1 VNDVALRVIAA
12 GPLTTVQDLG
22 RGGHAALGVGPSG
35 AADRPS
41 HVAAQRAVGN
51 APDAAGLELT
61 FGGLCVEAIGDAVI
75 ALAGAP
81 CSDRDLGR
89 PFPLQSGEQLSLR
102 TPRTGLR
109 SYLAV
114 RGGIAVAPT
123 LGSRSTDLLSGLG
136 PPPLRDGDVLPV
148 GRAVTGEPQTVDAP
162 GVDVSAPLTVR
173 VRQPPWPE
181 RVDPASWDRLCEATF
196 TVSTDSNRVAV
207 RLSGPGLDVAASAV
221 EPEPLVAGA
230 IQLPGD
236 GLPIVVLVDH
246 PVTGGYPVAGVV
258 ADDDLRLLA
267 QARPGTTL
275 RFAPAEPR

>member
-1 VNDVALRVIAA
+1 VSDVALHVIAA

-22 RGGHAALGVGPSG
+22 RRGHAPFGVGPSG

-51 APDAAGLELT
+51 SPDAAGLELT
-61 FGGLCVEAIGDAVI
+61 FGGLRVEAVGDAVV

-81 CSDRDLGR
+81 CSDHDLGR
-89 PFPLQSGEQLSLR
+89 PFHLRHGEQLSLQ
-102 TPRTGLR
+102 TPRSGLR

-123 LGSRSTDLLSGLG
+123 LSRSTDLLSGLG
-136 PPPLRDGDVLPV
+136 PPVLREGDVLPV
-148 GRAVTGEPQTVDAP
+148 GRAFDGEAQVV
-162 GVDVSAPLTVR
+162 GVESLDVSSPVTVGILR
-173 VRQPPWPE
+173 PPWPE
-181 RVDPASWDRLCEATF
+181 RLDPTLWDRLCAATF
-196 TVSTDSNRVAV
+196 TVGTDSNRIAV
-207 RLSGPGLDVAASAV
+207 RLSGQTLAVTAAAV

-258 ADDDLRLLA
+258 VSDDLPLLA
-267 QARPGTTL
+267 QARPGSTL
-275 RFAPAEPR
+275 RFAPAEH